1 MNAIVPHLAS
11 LSSKIILLGGIA
23 WTQLFLLRR
32 APAPARSRLCALAL
46 VAILLL
52 AGGEL
57 LTSQW
62 TVNAPVFAFTAG
74 ASAQT
79 GSPAVAPLT
88 LASWLVSGLA
98 YLWIAGAAL
107 MLLRVV
113 AGRTSLAMLRR
124 RSTQVE
130 PVEGVE
136 VRMAKVQTPLLT
148 GLLRPAILLP
158 ESADTWTAEQRGMVL
173 THELTHFRQ
182 GDCWTNLLGQIL
194 RAAFWFHPVVWLL
207 VSRSSREQELTCDEA
222 VVANGHSPHKYAE
235 FLLDAVGNL
244 QSSELLACP
253 MAGSGART
261 LQRRFANL
269 LNPAPRLLLR
279 RRIVMSMA
287 SFAVI
292 AMSLTLVHPVWS
304 QDGGKRPVYKAGNGV
319 SMPKL
324 LHRVDPEYTP
334 EAKADHI
341 EGTVLLKLI
350 VSAEGNAEDVSVV
363 KSLNAGLDQKAIEA
377 LAKWKFQPGTKDGR
391 AVAVYATIEINFH
404 FE

>member
-11 LSSKIILLGGIA
+11 LSAKIILLGGIA
-23 WTQLFLLRR
+23 WAQLFLLRC

-46 VAILLL
+46 AAILLL
-52 AGGEL
+52 VSGEM
-57 LTSQW
+57 LTSHW
-62 TVNAPVFAFTAG
+62 IVNAPVFAFTAG
-74 ASAQT
+74 ASVRA
-79 GSPAVAPLT
+79 GSPAAPP
-88 LASWLVSGLA
+88 AIPVSLLLQGLA
-98 YLWIAGAAL
+98 YLWMAGAAL
-107 MLLRVV
+107 MLLR
-113 AGRTSLAMLRR
+113 AFTGRTALAVVRR
-124 RSTQVE
+124 KSIRVE

-148 GLLRPAILLP
+148 GLLHPTILLP
-158 ESADTWTAEQRGMVL
+158 ESASAWTVEQRGMVL

-182 GDCWTNLLGQIL
+182 RDCWTNLLGQML

-207 VSRSSREQELTCDEA
+207 VSRASREQELTCDEA
-222 VVANGHSPHKYAE
+222 VVAAGHSSHDYAA
-235 FLLDAVGNL
+235 FLLDNVGSL

-253 MAGSGART
+253 MAGSGARS

-279 RRIVMSMA
+279 RRIALSIA
-287 SFAVI
+287 SFAVL

-304 QDGGKRPVYKAGNGV
+304 QDGGKRTVYKAGNGV
-319 SMPKL
+319 TMPKL
-324 LHRVDPEYTP
+324 LHKVDPEYTP

-341 EGTVLLKLI
+341 EGSVVLKLI
-350 VSAEGNAEDVSVV
+350 VSAEGNAEEVSVV

-377 LAKWKFQPGTKDGR
+377 LSKWTFQPGTKDGR
-391 AVAVYATIEINFH
+391 PVAVYATIEINFH